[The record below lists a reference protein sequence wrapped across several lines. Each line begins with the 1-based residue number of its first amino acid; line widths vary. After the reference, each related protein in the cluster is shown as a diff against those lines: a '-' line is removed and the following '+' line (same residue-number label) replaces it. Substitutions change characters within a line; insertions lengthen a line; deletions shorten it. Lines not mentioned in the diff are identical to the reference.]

1 MSELKIKEKITWKDI
16 ISILANVVAI
26 ITFVITYF
34 TDEKLFKIIAI
45 ICGIVLYVFLFV
57 KNRELTKQFQKRK
70 KYIDDLEK
78 TNRQNNTILQ
88 RIVDDII
95 NGKVSSELMII
106 CYMEERINR
115 FLNYIK
121 MGVDVFIDYVEN
133 EKFFDITYCWEIT
146 GQNISHE
153 ETLSELNFLISGDSS
168 IKNND
173 ELNMTA
179 EIEANNEW
187 RRINANIKGGDRIKL
202 LNMQFGDYAIAPNDV
217 FKVRFSY
224 VWTHSYCAEGD
235 KFSFGGNTFSSVN
248 TFGMNIKIR
257 ANKKCFNYAK
267 LEVREN
273 LDTGEYKTDYQDI
286 DIVEVNGENVVT
298 VPLAKLEQHRAIY
311 IILTP

>member
-16 ISILANVVAI
+16 ISILANFVAI
-26 ITFVITYF
+26 ATFVITYF
-34 TDEKLFKIIAI
+34 AEEKLFKTIAI
-45 ICGIVLYVFLFV
+45 ICGIAIYVFLFV
-57 KNRELTKQFQKRK
+57 KNRELTKQLQKNK
-70 KYIDDLEK
+70 KHVDELEK
-78 TNRQNNTILQ
+78 TNRQNNIILQ

-95 NGKVSSELMII
+95 NGKVSSEVMII

-133 EKFFDITYCWEIT
+133 EKFYDVIYCWEIT
-146 GQNISHE
+146 GQNLSRE
-153 ETLSELNFLISGDSS
+153 ETLSELNFLISGDSN

-179 EIEANNEW
+179 EIEVNNKW
-187 RRINANIKGGDRIKL
+187 RRINTNIRGGDRIKL
-202 LNMQFGDYAIAPNDV
+202 LNMQFGDYSTAPNDV

-224 VWTHSYCAEGD
+224 IWPHSYCTEGD

-248 TFGMNIKIR
+248 TSGMNIKIR
-257 ANKKCFNYAK
+257 ANKKCFHYAK

-273 LDTGEYKTDYQDI
+273 LDLGECKKDYQDI

-298 VPLAKLEQHRAIY
+298 VPLAKSETNRAIY

>member
-16 ISILANVVAI
+16 ISILANVIAI

-34 TDEKLFKIIAI
+34 TEEKLFKIIAI
-45 ICGIVLYVFLFV
+45 ICGIAIYVVLFV
-57 KNRELTKQFQKRK
+57 KNRELTKQLQKSQDH
-70 KYIDDLEK
+70 INDLEE
-78 TNRQNNTILQ
+78 TNRKNNTIMQ
-88 RIVDDII
+88 RIADDII

-121 MGVDVFIDYVEN
+121 MGVDVFINYVEN
-133 EKFFDITYCWEIT
+133 EKNFDVRYCWQIT
-146 GQNISHE
+146 GQNISCE
-153 ETLSELNFLISGDSS
+153 ETLSELNFLISGDSN
-168 IKNND
+168 IKNNN

-179 EIEANNEW
+179 EIEVNNEW
-187 RRINANIKGGDRIKL
+187 RRINSNIKGGDRIKL

-224 VWTHSYCAEGD
+224 IWPHSYCAEGD

-248 TFGMNIKIR
+248 TSGMNIKIR

-273 LDTGEYKTDYQDI
+273 LDAGEYKTDYQDI

-298 VPLAKLEQHRAIY
+298 VPLAKSEKNRAIY